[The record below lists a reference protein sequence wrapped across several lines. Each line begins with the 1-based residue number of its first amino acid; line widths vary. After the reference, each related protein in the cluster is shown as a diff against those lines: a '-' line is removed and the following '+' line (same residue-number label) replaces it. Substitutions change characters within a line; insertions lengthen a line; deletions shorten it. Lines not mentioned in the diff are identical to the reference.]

1 MKKIIIDSE
10 PRNLFY
16 CFDLYGKTI
25 GEISEEEGQVK
36 FNSTMDSE
44 FSLDD
49 LESIVTKMKS
59 LERPKRYEDS
69 RVLKVGNGYV
79 EIKLALE
86 DLEFICDQ
94 LPESDPLAIGMKH
107 VYDNASYVQGYKG
120 DETKGNGFR
129 FLRTND
135 KSNVFYLVPEELCN
149 YFHTDYILHH
159 DEFDDKYRKYII
171 DYHLSEY
178 LIDGYEQD
186 NFTV

>member
-59 LERPKRYEDS
+59 LERPKRYETS

-86 DLEFICDQ
+86 DLEFICDKFPQ
-94 LPESDPLAIGMKH
+94 SDPFVTEMKK
-107 VYDNASYVQGYKG
+107 VYDNAFYVQGYKEG
-120 DETKGNGFR
+120 ETKESRFR
-129 FLRTND
+129 FLRIND

-149 YFHTDYILHH
+149 YFHTDYILHR
-159 DEFDDKYRKYII
+159 DEFNDKYRKYII
-171 DYHLSEY
+171 DSHLSEY

>member
-59 LERPKRYEDS
+59 LERPKRYETS

-135 KSNVFYLVPEELCN
+135 KSNVFYLVPGELCN
-149 YFHTDYILHH
+149 NFHTDHILHP